1 MARRR
6 GSARVTDPRL
16 VRYAQLICEHSLGID
31 ASHRMC
37 IITPPAGA
45 PLALATAREAWGRGA
60 RVSVAMAPEWA
71 EGDLLRVG
79 SDEQVAYLDPADL
92 EIVERFDRWL
102 FVWAPG
108 NTAERAG
115 VASARDVALARG
127 HAPWMARHDEREAAG
142 ELRWVGAAYPTALG
156 AQTARMGTGAWER
169 FVFAALLLGE
179 PDPVAAWRALGER
192 HARLI
197 ERLAGVRELHVTGAG
212 TDLRVNVE
220 GREWE
225 SCAGEMNLPDGEIFC
240 APPTGGVEGE
250 ITFDVP
256 SLQDGR
262 ECKGVR
268 LRFDAGVVVDASA
281 AVGEETLLAR
291 LEIDEGA
298 RRAGEFAIGTNELI
312 TRAVG
317 DTLFDE
323 KIGGTC
329 HLALGRSFP
338 LLGGENLSALH
349 WDLICD
355 LRAGGRIDA
364 DGEPL
369 LAGGRLVA

>member
-1 MARRR
+1 M
-6 GSARVTDPRL
+6 TDPRL
-16 VRYAQLICEHSLGID
+16 VRYAQLICEYSLGID
-31 ASHRMC
+31 ASHRVLVS
-37 IITPPAGA
+37 TPPEGA
-45 PLALATAREAWGRGA
+45 PLAVAMAREAWLRGA
-60 RVSVAMAPEWA
+60 RVSVEMEPEWA
-71 EGDLLRVG
+71 AGDRLRIG
-79 SDEQVAYLDPADL
+79 SDAQVAYLDPAKL
-92 EIVERFDRWL
+92 ETVERFDRWL

-115 VASARDVALARG
+115 VASERDTALARAR
-127 HAPWMARHDEREAAG
+127 APWLARHDEREASG

-156 AQTARMGTGAWER
+156 AQTARMGTQAWER
-169 FVFAALLLGE
+169 FVYSALLLE
-179 PDPVAAWRALGER
+179 ERDPVKAWRALSER

-197 ERLAGVRELHVTGAG
+197 EHLAGVRELRVTSAG
-212 TDLRVNVE
+212 TDLRLDVE
-220 GREWE
+220 GRPWE
-225 SCAGEMNLPDGEIFC
+225 SCAGEVNLPDGEVFC
-240 APPTGGVEGE
+240 CPPQGGVEGE

-256 SLQDGR
+256 SLQYGR
-262 ECKGVR
+262 VCRDVR

-281 AVGEETLLAR
+281 AVGEDVLLAR
-291 LEIDEGA
+291 LDTDEGA
-298 RRAGEFAIGTNELI
+298 RRVGEFAIGTNEMI

-338 LLGGENLSALH
+338 LLGGENRSAIH

-355 LRAGGRIDA
+355 LRSGGRIEA

-369 LAGGRLVA
+369 LVDGRLVA